1 MLLSKTLLLII
12 ACAIITVLAA
22 YAFYLHNK
30 VKAVS
35 KENQDKDDAERL
47 LAQKNLDKRN
57 NGIISDI
64 RFIAQSLLSEQC
76 EMTEAVLRIHHLAD
90 ALDSDI
96 MLQDQF
102 STIHQ
107 HFTACKN
114 MAIKEAYKELPKK
127 LRFQQDQQRFRLEE
141 ANNSAVLDEVQ
152 LIIQYAFANLKN
164 LH

>member
-1 MLLSKTLLLII
+1 MLSSKIILLII
-12 ACAIITVLAA
+12 ASIIIISLAA
-22 YAFYLHNK
+22 YALHLNYR
-30 VKAVS
+30 VKT
-35 KENQDKDDAERL
+35 
-47 LAQKNLDKRN
+47 LAQEKQINDEAKRILAQQNLDTRN
-57 NGIISDI
+57 NSIISDI
-64 RFIAQSLLSEQC
+64 RFIAQSLLAEQC

-102 STIHQ
+102 STIHH
-107 HFTACKN
+107 HFLACKE
-114 MAIKEAYKELPKK
+114 MAIKDAYKELPKK

-141 ANNSAVLDEVQ
+141 ANNKAVLAEAQ